1 MTAQERP
8 MPKPGWARGR
18 VTAAV
23 DREFVVLLIGMRVNR
38 LRNLRRTWRLFGAM
52 NRMIR
57 ELTTDPAAGYLG
69 GESWLGNPTIMVQ
82 YWASFEQLERYARA
96 ADREHRPAWTEY
108 NRILR
113 SGAEVGV
120 WHEAYRVRPGDFE
133 TVYNNMPPFGLA
145 RATDP
150 VAAVGR
156 RETAAGRLAGAGS
169 EPVPERPRGA
179 SVLTAFPGTS
189 SSTGSDEIMPPRRR
203 EAR

>member
-1 MTAQERP
+1 